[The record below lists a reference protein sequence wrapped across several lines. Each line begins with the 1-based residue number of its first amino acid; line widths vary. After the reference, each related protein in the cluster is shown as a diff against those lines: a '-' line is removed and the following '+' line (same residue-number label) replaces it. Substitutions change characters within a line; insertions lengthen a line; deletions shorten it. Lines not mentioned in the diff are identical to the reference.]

1 MSLKNCIM
9 NQLVELS
16 RQIFLCKVGGAG
28 ADEPPERGLEE
39 SGETKT

>member
-1 MSLKNCIM
+1 M

-16 RQIFLCKVGGAG
+16 RQSFLCKVGG